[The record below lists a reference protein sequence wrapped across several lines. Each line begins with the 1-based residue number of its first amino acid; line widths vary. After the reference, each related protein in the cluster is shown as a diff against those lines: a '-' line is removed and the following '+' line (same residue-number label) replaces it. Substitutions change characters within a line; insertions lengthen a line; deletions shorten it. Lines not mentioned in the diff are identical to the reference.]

1 MGSDGVRPSG
11 TVTFLFTDVE
21 GSTRLWDEY
30 PDVMRVALARHDEL
44 LRKAVESFDGFV
56 FSTGGDGLAAAFHRA
71 ADGVGAAVAAQ
82 RALTA
87 EPWPEQVALRV
98 RMGVH
103 TGEAEERDGDYFGP
117 PVNRAARIMAAGC
130 GGQVLVSSAS
140 TEVAGSVPSVEM
152 VDLGMLR
159 LRGQAEAVQV
169 FGVQA
174 DGLDAVVPLVSGAV
188 SVAGNLPHP
197 VTEWFGPV
205 TQVQRGSASIA
216 GRRLMTLTGPG
227 GVGKTRLAIEM
238 AWSWLDEFPDGAWL
252 IDLAPIAD
260 PGAVAAAVATTLS
273 VRPQEGMSTV
283 ESVVDWLRGR
293 RLLLVVDNCEHVLG
307 PVSELVR
314 AIVSGVTSVTILA
327 TSREPLGVPG
337 ERVVAVPS
345 LGPADAVSLF
355 CNRAEAAN
363 ETVRFDDANLAAV
376 TELCARLDGIP
387 LAIELA
393 AARIRSLT
401 ARDLLARL
409 DDRFR
414 LLRGSG
420 RGGLERHQTLRATVA
435 WSYQLLAD
443 NERLLFDRLSV
454 FAGGFDLRA
463 VEAVCA
469 DDAIDVDDVFDL
481 LDSLVD
487 KSMITVD
494 RSGDTARY
502 RLLETLRQYGEEQL
516 GDRDET
522 AELLDRHLAHFLQ
535 VAEHT
540 GPLLLSSRQ
549 REAQSVF
556 GHDWD
561 NLRAALSRAAAK
573 GEHAVSE
580 RLVWAS
586 FPYGWVR
593 LLQEHRRWTEM
604 VLAADGDEW
613 SAGPMS
619 FGMAAS
625 WAVISDEHDLS
636 IRLARDGIAR
646 AASPADPRTT
656 GCWFALVNSH
666 IFSGRRAEASEAVRD
681 GEAAAMACDDPINKW
696 WFLYAA
702 AMWGPLADLQSAPAL
717 LHRALDY
724 AEQTGSPTLRAS
736 AAQLS
741 SALLLKPGDPSAV
754 PSILVLL
761 AEGLELARGVDDP
774 MMVNDLLAM
783 VALAHELAES
793 PEAPEACREALAH
806 MVDTRYWVL
815 VGPMLKTAAT
825 TLIRC
830 GRVDAGAALLGY
842 IATHHPVAQLR
853 RWAAVRAEQLRLQ
866 GADQHIA
873 RGEAMD
879 RDTAIAYAI
888 AELTGMQT

>member
-1 MGSDGVRPSG
+1 
-11 TVTFLFTDVE
+11 
-21 GSTRLWDEY
+21 
-30 PDVMRVALARHDEL
+30 
-44 LRKAVESFDGFV
+44 
-56 FSTGGDGLAAAFHRA
+56 
-71 ADGVGAAVAAQ
+71 
-82 RALTA
+82 
-87 EPWPEQVALRV
+87 
-98 RMGVH
+98 
-103 TGEAEERDGDYFGP
+103 
-117 PVNRAARIMAAGC
+117 
-130 GGQVLVSSAS
+130 
-140 TEVAGSVPSVEM
+140 
-152 VDLGMLR
+152 
-159 LRGQAEAVQV
+159 
-169 FGVQA
+169 
-174 DGLDAVVPLVSGAV
+174 
-188 SVAGNLPHP
+188 
-197 VTEWFGPV
+197 
-205 TQVQRGSASIA
+205 
-216 GRRLMTLTGPG
+216 MTLTGPG

-252 IDLAPIAD
+252 IDLAPVAD

-363 ETVRFDDANLAAV
+363 ETVRFDDADLAAV

-502 RLLETLRQYGEEQL
+502 RLLETLRQYGEERL

-535 VAEHT
+535 VAEQT
-540 GPLLLSSRQ
+540 GPLVLSSRQ

-561 NLRAALSRAAAK
+561 NLRV
-573 GEHAVSE
+573 GVVSG
-580 RLVWAS
+580 S
-586 FPYGWVR
+586 G
-593 LLQEHRRWTEM
+593 
-604 VLAADGDEW
+604 DG
-613 SAGPMS
+613 
-619 FGMAAS
+619 
-625 WAVISDEHDLS
+625 
-636 IRLARDGIAR
+636 
-646 AASPADPRTT
+646 
-656 GCWFALVNSH
+656 
-666 IFSGRRAEASEAVRD
+666 
-681 GEAAAMACDDPINKW
+681 
-696 WFLYAA
+696 
-702 AMWGPLADLQSAPAL
+702 
-717 LHRALDY
+717 
-724 AEQTGSPTLRAS
+724 
-736 AAQLS
+736 
-741 SALLLKPGDPSAV
+741 
-754 PSILVLL
+754 
-761 AEGLELARGVDDP
+761 
-774 MMVNDLLAM
+774 
-783 VALAHELAES
+783 
-793 PEAPEACREALAH
+793 
-806 MVDTRYWVL
+806 
-815 VGPMLKTAAT
+815 
-825 TLIRC
+825 
-830 GRVDAGAALLGY
+830 
-842 IATHHPVAQLR
+842 
-853 RWAAVRAEQLRLQ
+853 
-866 GADQHIA
+866 
-873 RGEAMD
+873 
-879 RDTAIAYAI
+879 
-888 AELTGMQT
+888 